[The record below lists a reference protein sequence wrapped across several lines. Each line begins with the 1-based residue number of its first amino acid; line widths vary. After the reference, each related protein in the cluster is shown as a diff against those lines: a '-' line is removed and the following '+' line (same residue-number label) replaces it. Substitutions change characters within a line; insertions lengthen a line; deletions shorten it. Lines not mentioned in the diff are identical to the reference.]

1 MSELDVV
8 AVIQARAGH
17 EDTVRAALQQLVAA
31 TRREPGCLSYD
42 LKVATDQPTVF
53 VTVQRWSGPSD
64 LAAHMQ
70 SPHIAAALEAA
81 GPHLALPPAIYP
93 LADA

>member
-8 AVIQARAGH
+8 AVIQAQAGH
-17 EDTVRAALQQLVAA
+17 EDTVRAALQELVTA
-31 TRREPGCLSYD
+31 TRQESGCLSYD
-42 LKVATDQPTVF
+42 LKVAADQPSVF
-53 VTVQRWSGPSD
+53 VTVEKWSSAED

-81 GPHLALPPAIYP
+81 GPHLAMPPAIYP
-93 LADA
+93 LADV